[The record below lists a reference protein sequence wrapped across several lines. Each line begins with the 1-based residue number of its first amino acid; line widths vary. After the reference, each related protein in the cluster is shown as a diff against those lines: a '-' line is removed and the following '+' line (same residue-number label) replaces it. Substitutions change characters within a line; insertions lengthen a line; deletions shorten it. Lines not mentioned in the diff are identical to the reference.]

1 MNARALLFLLGTSL
15 TLVGCDEPV
24 SCVPAEISQSNA
36 LRSEQAL
43 ATRFAQGGTDQ
54 IDAKN
59 PQIHLY
65 LDVSYSLRGFLTGA
79 TCANCVSPNAKA
91 APEGP
96 EFNDTL
102 FRSIVLNMTNLPLQV
117 LGGATPVKYNVFAE
131 KIAESHQDLF
141 QQIAQNDR
149 CYDQNDPAK
158 RKNVEARTYKVFK
171 EKEKC
176 IFEGNDKDRKSA
188 LSQVGNRSISPLKAV
203 FEDIKTRLENRDSP
217 IDEGL
222 FIVASDLFI
231 SNSRDVVGANAP
243 LVAPLAELVK
253 KGFQIRLFGFKVP
266 FSGMVD
272 DVPTQSFQVR
282 GLVPFYY
289 IAVGTPRAMDRF
301 SLKVMEASRDI
312 QYKPSVEE
320 PKRTLAGS
328 DRFQSFGIGGKS
340 VAFTPSFVTDF
351 DFPATDGAAAPAI
364 VSTEIDYDRALTS
377 SGDLL
382 ASGAPVTVRWLRPKD
397 STRPAPIKPSDY
409 RTEVLA
415 WRWTGQATSGDR
427 CPVSWEQVPVGSLNP
442 GALTAADSNT
452 LEMTIFQGGDGF
464 NVLSGTPYVL
474 QFDLKPAGTSGVGWV
489 NTWSSDVNSI
499 DDDREAAKEPGAF
512 LRTYN
517 LSTLFKSVAASAMA
531 ANSAPVL
538 APPLASSTLSVRF
551 N

>member
-1 MNARALLFLLGTSL
+1 MNTRALLFLLGTSL
-15 TLVGCDEPV
+15 TLAGCDEPV

-43 ATRFAQGGTDQ
+43 AARSASGGSDQ

-79 TCANCVSPNAKA
+79 TCATCVSPDARA

-117 LGGATPVKYNVFAE
+117 LGGATPVKYNMFAE
-131 KIAESHQDLF
+131 RIAESDQALF
-141 QQIAQNDR
+141 QQIAQSDR
-149 CYDQNDPAK
+149 CYNQNDPAI
-158 RKNVEARTYKVFK
+158 RRNVENRTYRVFK
-171 EKEKC
+171 DKC
-176 IFEGNDKDRKSA
+176 IFEGNDKDRKNV
-188 LSQVGNRSISPLKAV
+188 LNQVGNRNISPLKAV
-203 FEDIKTRLENRDSP
+203 FDDIRTRLESKDAP

-266 FSGMVD
+266 FSGQVE

-282 GLVPFYY
+282 GLLPFYY
-289 IAVGTPRAMDRF
+289 IAVGTPRAIDQF

-312 QYKPSVEE
+312 QYKPSVSE

-328 DRFQSFGIGGKS
+328 DRFQTFGIGGKA

-351 DFPATDGAAAPAI
+351 DFPTTGGADPAI

-382 ASGAPVTVRWLRPKD
+382 ASGAPVTVKWLRPKD
-397 STRPAPIKPSDY
+397 FSRPAPIKPSDY
-409 RTEVLA
+409 RTDILA

-427 CPVSWEQVPVGSLNP
+427 CPVSWEQVPVASLNP
-442 GALTAADSNT
+442 GALTAADPDT
-452 LEMTIFQGGDGF
+452 LEMTIFQGGNGF

-499 DDDREAAKEPGAF
+499 DDDRELAKTPGAF

-517 LSTLFKSVAASAMA
+517 LSTLLKSVAASAMA
-531 ANSAPVL
+531 ANSAAVL